1 MIRTEQISAIAQ
13 SLEADIIAIRRHI
26 HQNPELSFQE
36 FETAAFVTEKLKSF
50 GINTINSIAETGIV
64 AIIEGKEPKSKTIA
78 LRADLDALPIQELT
92 NVDYRSQH
100 AGIMHA
106 CGHDVHTAC
115 LLGAAKILND
125 TKMEWTGTIK
135 LIFQP
140 GEEKL
145 PGGASMLIQEKV
157 LESPQVETIIGQHV
171 MPFLPVGTVGFRS
184 GLYMASSDELYIE
197 IIGKG
202 GHGAMPH
209 LCLDPVPVAAQIILA
224 LQQLISRKN
233 NPLVPSVLTI
243 GKIIANGATNVIPDR
258 VHLEGTFRTFDET
271 WRTNAHKEIE
281 QTCQQIAKAFG
292 QEAVVNIVKGYPFL
306 NNNPELTQ
314 RAKNAAIAYL
324 GAERVVDLDAWMAS
338 EDFAYYSQLIPAT
351 FYRLGTANPENGI
364 VHGVHNPMFN
374 VDEAALKIGAGLM
387 AWIAIQEL
395 ENLKS

>member
-1 MIRTEQISAIAQ
+1 MIRAEQISAIAQ
-13 SLEADIIAIRRHI
+13 SLEAEVIAIRRHI

-36 FETAAFVTEKLKSF
+36 YQTAAYVAEQLQSF
-50 GINTINSIAETGIV
+50 GIKTVQTIAETGIV
-64 AIIEGKEPKSKTIA
+64 AIIEGKNPNSKTIA

-92 NVDYRSQH
+92 GVAYQSQH
-100 AGIMHA
+100 AGKMHA

-115 LLGAAKILND
+115 LLGAAKILNE
-125 TKMEWTGTIK
+125 TRLEWEGTVK

-145 PGGASMLIQEKV
+145 PGGASILIQEKV
-157 LESPQVETIIGQHV
+157 LELPQVDAIIGQHV

-209 LCLDPVPVAAQIILA
+209 LCLDPVPVAAQIITA
-224 LQQLISRKN
+224 LQQVVSRKN

-243 GKIIANGATNVIPDR
+243 GKVIANGATNVIPDS
-258 VHLEGTFRTFDET
+258 VKLEGTFRTFDET
-271 WRTNAHKEIE
+271 WRAKAHQEIE
-281 QTCQQIAKAFG
+281 QTCQQIANAFG
-292 QEAVVNIVKGYPFL
+292 QEAIVNIVKGYPFL

-324 GAERVVDLDAWMAS
+324 GAEHVVDLDAWMAS

-351 FYRLGTANPENGI
+351 FYRLGTANQEKGI
-364 VHGVHNPMFN
+364 VHGVHNPQFN
-374 VDEAALKIGAGLM
+374 VDEAALKIGSGLM
-387 AWIAIQEL
+387 AWLAIQEL
-395 ENLKS
+395 EA